1 MANDQDLSNP
11 EYLYT
16 EDDINQLLKHYL
28 GLDDRISIIQHVA
41 LNESL
46 LLKQTLHQVLSDI
59 FSGMQEKAVIP
70 LHTGNNHWVAM
81 AIKKGVDDDIVISY
95 NDPIGVPID
104 DRVTLTNCI
113 KELCPGAKINDLKT
127 VQQTNVYD
135 CGPFVVDNLI
145 KMSQGQ
151 PILSTEEAK
160 QQAQNIR
167 QSQVNFLSENRMI
180 TSAAAALADTLLE
193 NNNRITEGVLVDRI
207 FDNKILSVQEKQQL
221 LNNLLD
227 SHIKENK
234 SLTKESLTKMLAG
247 THFVQQ
253 QANVL
258 LNEKFNKS
266 TANLQASNASA
277 EVSSKEELYVP
288 KINEVE
294 ESLEAQ
300 LKYINEHIA
309 SQLMQIV
316 KNSNG
321 KIDCNS
327 SNFQEEVS
335 SLLNSQSKET
345 TSLATIEQNFNKMI
359 QQLRKEKVNEER
371 VSAIELQ
378 LKANRAVLEAKLSN
392 NEDVKSLV
400 NQKIKEETLHA
411 IPFFGNAVERANFK
425 KHLAHFVK
433 LPDNSYSLL
442 KQNEK
447 RHPFCNIV
455 GANAIKFFSPQSNAV
470 YLNTSAYNQITSDNL
485 KAFEAAVTTGMNNL
499 MLKEAAVTIDS
510 VSPNKEA
517 VESGKDLS
525 KIDELAELKEVKSNL
540 ETELKIVKERLVKKV
555 TSNLETELKFFKGR
569 LVQELMQIVKN
580 ENGRID
586 HTSKN
591 WQESASV
598 LLNSQEKGAVSLA
611 EVERAVSKMTQ
622 KLRDQKV
629 SEEEVVNIESKL
641 KFERASLEAKLFD
654 DNEIKELINKRIKED
669 ALRVIPFLG
678 SDSESFMEK
687 ISPFVK
693 LPDDSYSLL
702 KANDKHHPFQNI
714 LHSNALKFFA
724 DSSNIGYLDDDSLKN
739 LTPENLNA
747 FEQAVAADIDKL
759 MSRDVTLNVSDLKS
773 YVANSPN
780 PDPIADYL
788 ALEWQVHTPG
798 LKGLY
803 DDLQDSP
810 QLQLNELENKHAK
823 QLLSDLANLS
833 KLPSVRGILPEFKDE
848 FYNEVD
854 KKPEERSV
862 EYKNF
867 INKCSELPDDM
878 LQPAKCSAQALLEFN
893 KYERD
898 LNSFKQGVFCA
909 IDNYKNSG
917 TAQSERDFKRAEILY
932 KGSDGVVKEITLQ
945 ELQES
950 QDLALSNE
958 QREFLVTSWQQGNF
972 RSGSTAIYGGHKFS
986 SNSTGMIFDG
996 GGRCD
1001 ILIDA
1006 SNGTKVHSRYFSTFA
1021 ESQNID
1027 EERVPCFDS
1036 TISVDISNMTG
1047 DKFIPGCSSAP
1058 QILINMHKFDP
1069 AVSVLD
1075 VPEGLKVTRSYAREE
1090 IDNVKKDFASGS
1102 LNMICSQYTKKDI
1115 SAQLS
1120 QKTLDT
1126 KFARGWHNITETL
1139 GLDNALDSIIKEVYS
1154 QNSDNKS
1161 LKTEPDIQS
1170 SANEVI
1176 MEDILDI
1183 VKRARSGVVDSSS
1196 LHESQSLTLQK
1207 AVNHFC
1213 KVEVDPI
1220 LREKFA
1226 GKCLDMFF
1234 SEQQGN
1240 IYDKNVQKAVEEE
1253 VTSILLPLCN
1263 DKNKKEKATLKKN
1276 TSAMVKKLVS
1286 QYNNKKGWYGAWES
1300 FKNTVSNVVGYL
1312 TGQNRKV
1319 EKLISSYPEITRSLK
1334 RHLSDSA
1341 LSECRASSES
1351 ISENLSTAI
1360 TSKARSNSTGNIR

>member
-16 EDDINQLLKHYL
+16 EDDINHLLKHYL
-28 GLDDRISIIQHVA
+28 GLDDTISIIQHVA
-41 LNESL
+41 LNENL

-59 FSGMQEKAVIP
+59 FSGIQEKAVIP

-81 AIKKGVDDDIVISY
+81 AIKKGVDEDIVISY
-95 NDPIGVPID
+95 NDPLGIPID
-104 DRVTLTNCI
+104 DKVTLINCI
-113 KELCPGAKINDLKT
+113 KELCPGAKINDLQT

-135 CGPFVVDNLI
+135 CGPFVVDNLV

-167 QSQVNFLSENRMI
+167 QSQVNLLSENRMI
-180 TSAAAALADTLLE
+180 TNAAAALADTLLE
-193 NNNRITEGVLVDRI
+193 NNNRITESILVDRL

-247 THFVQQ
+247 TQFVQQ

-266 TANLQASNASA
+266 TANLQASTASA
-277 EVSSKEELYVP
+277 EMSSQEKLYVP

-316 KNSNG
+316 KNNNG
-321 KIDCNS
+321 EIDCNS
-327 SNFQEEVS
+327 PNFQEEVS
-335 SLLNSQSKET
+335 SLLNSRSKET
-345 TSLATIEQNFNKMI
+345 TSLATIEQNFNEII
-359 QQLRKEKVNEER
+359 QQLRKEKVHEER

-392 NEDVKSLV
+392 TEDVKSLV
-400 NQKIKEETLHA
+400 NQKIKEETLQA
-411 IPFFGNAVERANFK
+411 IPFFGNAAERANFK

-442 KQNEK
+442 KQKEK

-455 GANAIKFFSPQSNAV
+455 GANAVKFFSPQSNAV
-470 YLNTSAYNQITSDNL
+470 YLNTSAYNQITSGNL
-485 KAFEAAVTTGMNNL
+485 KAFEAAVTAGINNL
-499 MLKEAAVTIDS
+499 MLKEAAVTIDA

-525 KIDELAELKEVKSNL
+525 KTDELAELTELKEVKSNL
-540 ETELKIVKERLVKKV
+540 ETELKSLKEGLVKKV

-591 WQESASV
+591 WQESTSV
-598 LLNSQEKGAVSLA
+598 LLNSQEKGAVSLVA
-611 EVERAVSKMTQ
+611 VEHAVSKMTQ
-622 KLRDQKV
+622 KLRNQNV
-629 SEEEVVNIESKL
+629 SEEEIANIESKL

-654 DNEIKELINKRIKED
+654 DNGIKELINQRIKED
-669 ALRVIPFLG
+669 ALRAMPFLG
-678 SDSESFMEK
+678 SDSESFMKK
-687 ISPFVK
+687 ISPFVN

-702 KANDKHHPFQNI
+702 KANDKHHPFHDI
-714 LHSNALKFFA
+714 LYSNALKFFA
-724 DSSNIGYLDDDSLKN
+724 NSSDIGYLDDDSLKN
-739 LTPENLNA
+739 LTPENLNV
-747 FEQAVAADIDKL
+747 FEQAVTADIDKL

-780 PDPIADYL
+780 PDLIADYL
-788 ALEWQVHTPG
+788 ALEWQVHIPG

-803 DDLQDSP
+803 DDLQSSP
-810 QLQLNELENKHAK
+810 QSQLNELENKHAK

-833 KLPSVRGILPEFKDE
+833 KLPSMRGILPEFKDE
-848 FYNEVD
+848 FYNEVN

-867 INKCSELPDDM
+867 INKCSELSDDM

-898 LNSFKQGVFCA
+898 LNIFKQGVFCA

-917 TAQSERDFKRAEILY
+917 TAQSKRDFARAEILY
-932 KGSDGVVKEITLQ
+932 KGPDGIVKEITLQ

-958 QREFLVTSWQQGNF
+958 QREFLAASWQQGAF
-972 RSGSTAIYGGHKFS
+972 RSGSTAIYTGRKFS
-986 SNSTGMIFDG
+986 SKSTGMIFDG

-1027 EERVPCFDS
+1027 EERLPCFDS
-1036 TISVDISNMTG
+1036 TISIDISNMIG

-1075 VPEGLKVTRSYAREE
+1075 VPEGLKVTRSYAKEE
-1090 IDNVKKDFASGS
+1090 IDNVKQDFVSGS
-1102 LNMICSQYTKKDI
+1102 LNMICSQYTNKDI

-1120 QKTLDT
+1120 QETLDT
-1126 KFARGWHNITETL
+1126 KFARGWRNITETS
-1139 GLDNALDSIIKEVYS
+1139 GLDNALNSIIKEVYS

-1183 VKRARSGVVDSSS
+1183 VKRARSGIDSSS

-1207 AVNHFC
+1207 AVDHFC

-1240 IYDKNVQKAVEEE
+1240 IYDKDVQKAVEEE
-1253 VTSILLPLCN
+1253 VTSILSPLCN
-1263 DKNKKEKATLKKN
+1263 EKEKGTLKKN

-1286 QYNNKKGWYGAWES
+1286 QYNNKKGWHGTWEN
-1300 FKNTVSNVVGYL
+1300 FKKKVSNVIGYL
-1312 TGQNRKV
+1312 TGRNSKV
-1319 EKLISSYPEITRSLK
+1319 EKLMSSHPEITESLK
-1334 RHLSDSA
+1334 RYLSDSG
-1341 LSECRASSES
+1341 LSECKASSES

-1360 TSKARSNSTGNIR
+1360 TSKARRNSTGTIR

>member
-1 MANDQDLSNP
+1 
-11 EYLYT
+11 
-16 EDDINQLLKHYL
+16 
-28 GLDDRISIIQHVA
+28 
-41 LNESL
+41 
-46 LLKQTLHQVLSDI
+46 
-59 FSGMQEKAVIP
+59 
-70 LHTGNNHWVAM
+70 
-81 AIKKGVDDDIVISY
+81 
-95 NDPIGVPID
+95 
-104 DRVTLTNCI
+104 
-113 KELCPGAKINDLKT
+113 
-127 VQQTNVYD
+127 
-135 CGPFVVDNLI
+135 
-145 KMSQGQ
+145 
-151 PILSTEEAK
+151 
-160 QQAQNIR
+160 
-167 QSQVNFLSENRMI
+167 
-180 TSAAAALADTLLE
+180 
-193 NNNRITEGVLVDRI
+193 
-207 FDNKILSVQEKQQL
+207 
-221 LNNLLD
+221 
-227 SHIKENK
+227 
-234 SLTKESLTKMLAG
+234 
-247 THFVQQ
+247 
-253 QANVL
+253 
-258 LNEKFNKS
+258 
-266 TANLQASNASA
+266 
-277 EVSSKEELYVP
+277 
-288 KINEVE
+288 
-294 ESLEAQ
+294 
-300 LKYINEHIA
+300 
-309 SQLMQIV
+309 
-316 KNSNG
+316 
-321 KIDCNS
+321 
-327 SNFQEEVS
+327 S
-335 SLLNSQSKET
+335 SLLNSRSKET
-345 TSLATIEQNFNKMI
+345 TSLATIEQNFNEII
-359 QQLRKEKVNEER
+359 QQLRKEKVHEER

-392 NEDVKSLV
+392 TEDVKSLV
-400 NQKIKEETLHA
+400 NQKIKEEILQA

-442 KQNEK
+442 KQKEK

-455 GANAIKFFSPQSNAV
+455 GANAVKFFSPQSNAV

-485 KAFEAAVTTGMNNL
+485 KAFEAAVTTGINNL
-499 MLKEAAVTIDS
+499 ILKEAAVTIDS
-510 VSPNKEA
+510 VSPNKES

-525 KIDELAELKEVKSNL
+525 KTDELAKLKEVK
-540 ETELKIVKERLVKKV
+540 
-555 TSNLETELKFFKGR
+555 SNLETELKFFKGR

-586 HTSKN
+586 HTSKD

-611 EVERAVSKMTQ
+611 AVERAVSKMTQ
-622 KLRDQKV
+622 KLREQNV
-629 SEEEVVNIESKL
+629 SEEEIVNIESKL
-641 KFERASLEAKLFD
+641 KFERANLEAKLFN
-654 DNEIKELINKRIKED
+654 DNETKELINQRIKED
-669 ALRVIPFLG
+669 SLRAIPFLG
-678 SDSESFMEK
+678 SDPESFMNK

-693 LPDDSYSLL
+693 LPGDSYSLL
-702 KANDKHHPFQNI
+702 KANEKNHPFQDI
-714 LHSNALKFFA
+714 LYSNALKFFA
-724 DSSNIGYLDDDSLKN
+724 DSSDIGYLNDDSLKN

-780 PDPIADYL
+780 PDLIADYL

-803 DDLQDSP
+803 DDLQASP

-833 KLPSVRGILPEFKDE
+833 KLPSVRGILPEFKEE
-848 FYNEVD
+848 FYNEIA
-854 KKPEERSV
+854 KKPEERSD

-898 LNSFKQGVFCA
+898 LNSFKQGVSCA

-917 TAQSERDFKRAEILY
+917 TAQSKRDFDRAEILY
-932 KGSDGVVKEITLQ
+932 KGPDGVVKEITLQ

-950 QDLALSNE
+950 QDLPLSNE
-958 QREFLVTSWQQGNF
+958 QREFLAASWQQGTF
-972 RSGSTAIYGGHKFS
+972 RSGSTAIYGGRKFS
-986 SNSTGMIFDG
+986 SKSTGMIFDG

-1006 SNGTKVHSRYFSTFA
+1006 SNGIKVHSRYFSTFA

-1027 EERVPCFDS
+1027 EKRVPCFDS

-1126 KFARGWHNITETL
+1126 KFARGWRNITETV

-1170 SANEVI
+1170 RANEVI

-1183 VKRARSGVVDSSS
+1183 VERARSGVDSSS

-1207 AVNHFC
+1207 AVDQFC
-1213 KVEVDPI
+1213 KVEFDPI

-1240 IYDKNVQKAVEEE
+1240 IYDKDVQKAVEEE
-1253 VTSILLPLCN
+1253 VTSILSPLCN
-1263 DKNKKEKATLKKN
+1263 EKDKKEKATLKRN

-1286 QYNNKKGWYGAWES
+1286 QYNNKKGWHGAWEI
-1300 FKNTVSNVVGYL
+1300 FKKKVSNVIGYL
-1312 TGQNRKV
+1312 TGRNSKV
-1319 EKLISSYPEITRSLK
+1319 EKLMSAHPEITRSLK

-1351 ISENLSTAI
+1351 ISETLSTAI
-1360 TSKARSNSTGNIR
+1360 TSKARRNSTGNIR

>member
-1 MANDQDLSNP
+1 MANDQDLSNT

-59 FSGMQEKAVIP
+59 FSGIQEKAVIP

-81 AIKKGVDDDIVISY
+81 AIKKGISDEIVISY
-95 NDPIGVPID
+95 NDPMGIPID
-104 DRVTLTNCI
+104 DKVTLINCI
-113 KELCPGAKINDLKT
+113 KELCPGAKINDLQT

-193 NNNRITEGVLVDRI
+193 NNNRITEGVLVDKI
-207 FDNKILSVQEKQQL
+207 FDNEILSVQEKQQL

-277 EVSSKEELYVP
+277 EVSSPEELSVP
-288 KINEVE
+288 KINQVE

-316 KNSNG
+316 KNNNG
-321 KIDCNS
+321 EIDCNS
-327 SNFQEEVS
+327 SNFQEKVS

-345 TSLATIEQNFNKMI
+345 TSLATIEQNFNKII
-359 QQLRKEKVNEER
+359 QQLRKEKVHEER

-392 NEDVKSLV
+392 TEDVKSLV
-400 NQKIKEETLHA
+400 NQKIKEETLQA
-411 IPFFGNAVERANFK
+411 IPFFGNAAERANFK

-442 KQNEK
+442 KQKEK

-455 GANAIKFFSPQSNAV
+455 GANAVKFFSPQSNAV
-470 YLNTSAYNQITSDNL
+470 YLNTSAYNQITSGNL
-485 KAFEAAVTTGMNNL
+485 KAFEAAVTTGINNL

-510 VSPNKEA
+510 VSPNKES

-525 KIDELAELKEVKSNL
+525 KTDELAKLKEVK
-540 ETELKIVKERLVKKV
+540 
-555 TSNLETELKFFKGR
+555 SNLETELKFFKGR

-598 LLNSQEKGAVSLA
+598 LLNSQKKGAVSLA

-622 KLRDQKV
+622 KLREQNV
-629 SEEEVVNIESKL
+629 SEEEIVNIESKL
-641 KFERASLEAKLFD
+641 KFERVNLEAKLFN

-669 ALRVIPFLG
+669 ALRAIPFIG
-678 SDSESFMEK
+678 SDSESFIKK
-687 ISPFVK
+687 IRPFVK

-702 KANDKHHPFQNI
+702 KANDKNHPFQNI
-714 LHSNALKFFA
+714 LYSNALKFFA
-724 DSSNIGYLDDDSLKN
+724 NSSDIECLNNDSSKN

-780 PDPIADYL
+780 PDLIADYL

-803 DDLQDSP
+803 DDLQASP

-833 KLPSVRGILPEFKDE
+833 KLPSMRGILQEFKDE
-848 FYNEVD
+848 FYNEID

-867 INKCSELPDDM
+867 INKCSELSDHM

-898 LNSFKQGVFCA
+898 LNSFKQGVFCT

-917 TAQSERDFKRAEILY
+917 TAQSKRDFNRAEILY
-932 KGSDGVVKEITLQ
+932 KGPDGVVKEITLQ

-958 QREFLVTSWQQGNF
+958 QRDFLVTSWQQGNF
-972 RSGSTAIYGGHKFS
+972 RSGSTAIYGGRKFS
-986 SNSTGMIFDG
+986 SKSTGMIFDG

-1075 VPEGLKVTRSYAREE
+1075 IPEGLKVTRSYAEE
-1090 IDNVKKDFASGS
+1090 AIDNVKKDFVSGA
-1102 LNMICSQYTKKDI
+1102 LNMICSPYTEKDI
-1115 SAQLS
+1115 STQLS
-1120 QKTLDT
+1120 KETLDT
-1126 KFARGWHNITETL
+1126 KFARGWRNITETL

-1154 QNSDNKS
+1154 QNSDGKS

-1170 SANEVI
+1170 SANEVM
-1176 MEDILDI
+1176 MENILDI
-1183 VKRARSGVVDSSS
+1183 VKRARSSVDSSS
-1196 LHESQSLTLQK
+1196 LHESHSLTLQR
-1207 AVNHFC
+1207 AVDHFC
-1213 KVEVDPI
+1213 KVEFDPI

-1226 GKCLDMFF
+1226 AKCLDTFF

-1253 VTSILLPLCN
+1253 VTSILLPLCS
-1263 DKNKKEKATLKKN
+1263 DKEKKEKAILKKN
-1276 TSAMVKKLVS
+1276 TSAMVKKLVF
-1286 QYNNKKGWYGAWES
+1286 QPNNKKGWYGAWEN

-1319 EKLISSYPEITRSLK
+1319 EKLISSHPEITRSLK

-1360 TSKARSNSTGNIR
+1360 TSKVRRNSTGNIR

>member
-59 FSGMQEKAVIP
+59 FSGIQEKAVIP

-81 AIKKGVDDDIVISY
+81 AIKKGMNDDIVISY
-95 NDPIGVPID
+95 NDPFGIPID
-104 DRVTLTNCI
+104 DKVTLINCI
-113 KELCPGAKINDLKT
+113 RELCPDAKINDLQT

-160 QQAQNIR
+160 QQVQNIR

-180 TSAAAALADTLLE
+180 ASAAAALANTLLE
-193 NNNRITEGVLVDRI
+193 NNNKITESILIDRI

-277 EVSSKEELYVP
+277 EVSSPEGLSVP
-288 KINEVE
+288 KLNQVE

-316 KNSNG
+316 KNNNG
-321 KIDCNS
+321 EIDCNS
-327 SNFQEEVS
+327 PNFQEEVS
-335 SLLNSQSKET
+335 SLLNSRSKET
-345 TSLATIEQNFNKMI
+345 TSLATIEQNFNEII
-359 QQLRKEKVNEER
+359 QQLRKEKVHEER

-392 NEDVKSLV
+392 TEDVKSLV
-400 NQKIKEETLHA
+400 NQKIKEEILQA

-442 KQNEK
+442 KQKEK

-455 GANAIKFFSPQSNAV
+455 GANAVKFFSPQSNAV

-485 KAFEAAVTTGMNNL
+485 KAFEAAVTTGINNL
-499 MLKEAAVTIDS
+499 ILKEAAVTIDS
-510 VSPNKEA
+510 VSPNKES

-525 KIDELAELKEVKSNL
+525 KTDELAKLKEVK
-540 ETELKIVKERLVKKV
+540 
-555 TSNLETELKFFKGR
+555 SNLETELKFFKGR

-586 HTSKN
+586 HTSKD

-611 EVERAVSKMTQ
+611 AVERAVSKMTQ
-622 KLRDQKV
+622 KLREQNV
-629 SEEEVVNIESKL
+629 SEEEIVNIESKL
-641 KFERASLEAKLFD
+641 KFERANLEAKLFN
-654 DNEIKELINKRIKED
+654 DNETKELINQRIKED
-669 ALRVIPFLG
+669 SLRAIPFLG
-678 SDSESFMEK
+678 SDPESFMNK

-693 LPDDSYSLL
+693 LPGDSYSLL
-702 KANDKHHPFQNI
+702 KANEKNHPFQDI
-714 LHSNALKFFA
+714 LYSNALKFFA
-724 DSSNIGYLDDDSLKN
+724 DSSDIGYLNDDSLKN

-780 PDPIADYL
+780 PDLIADYL

-803 DDLQDSP
+803 DDLQASP

-833 KLPSVRGILPEFKDE
+833 KLPSVRGILPEFKEE
-848 FYNEVD
+848 FYNEIA
-854 KKPEERSV
+854 KKPEERSD

-898 LNSFKQGVFCA
+898 LNSFKQGVSCA

-917 TAQSERDFKRAEILY
+917 TAQSKRDFDRAEILY
-932 KGSDGVVKEITLQ
+932 KGPDGVVKEITLQ

-950 QDLALSNE
+950 QDLPLSNE
-958 QREFLVTSWQQGNF
+958 QREFLAASWQQGTF
-972 RSGSTAIYGGHKFS
+972 RSGSTAIYGGRKFS
-986 SNSTGMIFDG
+986 SKSTGMIFDG

-1006 SNGTKVHSRYFSTFA
+1006 SNGIKVHSRYFSTFA

-1027 EERVPCFDS
+1027 EKRVPCFDS

-1126 KFARGWHNITETL
+1126 KFARGWRNITETV

-1170 SANEVI
+1170 RANEVI

-1183 VKRARSGVVDSSS
+1183 VERARSGVDSSS

-1207 AVNHFC
+1207 AVDQFC
-1213 KVEVDPI
+1213 KVEFDPI

-1240 IYDKNVQKAVEEE
+1240 IYDKDVQKAVEEE
-1253 VTSILLPLCN
+1253 VTSILSPLCN
-1263 DKNKKEKATLKKN
+1263 EKDKKEKATLKRN

-1286 QYNNKKGWYGAWES
+1286 QYNNKKGWHGAWEI
-1300 FKNTVSNVVGYL
+1300 FKKKVSNVIGYL
-1312 TGQNRKV
+1312 TGRNSKV
-1319 EKLISSYPEITRSLK
+1319 EKLMSAHPEITRSLK

-1351 ISENLSTAI
+1351 ISETLSTAI
-1360 TSKARSNSTGNIR
+1360 TSKARRNSTGNIR